1 MLFLM
6 KFEKWIYFIR
16 ETNNDLSCS
25 ILVKREYC
33 CHAIHSFKIILSSR
47 VKRFWVIGMGS
58 SIKYVRKIFRK
69 TRVRIRGLEMLVF
82 SEHFAYVLNGW
93 LLFLLKRAVG
103 VMLVFS
109 KFLWR
114 SSLQIRIYY
123 LEGICKNLS
132 NIVVKCYFPEW
143 LWVDTS

>member
-1 MLFLM
+1 M

-69 TRVRIRGLEMLVF
+69 TSISNPLIRTRKKFFRKILRTYLMDG
-82 SEHFAYVLNGW
+82 SYSY
-93 LLFLLKRAVG
+93 LK
-103 VMLVFS
+103 
-109 KFLWR
+109 
-114 SSLQIRIYY
+114 
-123 LEGICKNLS
+123 E
-132 NIVVKCYFPEW
+132 P
-143 LWVDTS
+143 

>member
-1 MLFLM
+1 M

-33 CHAIHSFKIILSSR
+33 CHAIYSFKIILSSR

-69 TRVRIRGLEMLVF
+69 TSISNPLIRTRKSFFRKILRTYLMDG
-82 SEHFAYVLNGW
+82 SYSY
-93 LLFLLKRAVG
+93 LK
-103 VMLVFS
+103 
-109 KFLWR
+109 
-114 SSLQIRIYY
+114 
-123 LEGICKNLS
+123 E
-132 NIVVKCYFPEW
+132 P
-143 LWVDTS
+143 